1 MCIGGD
7 DAEQQTRDA
16 VVSQLQ
22 AAAKGIGNGLQ
33 LPSCVVAVVV
43 GLAISIL
50 FLQQA
55 ACAGIKLP
63 AARVIRA
70 GVGEGIARLDEL
82 TAALTTSREV
92 MTPTSSK
99 SFLAELF
106 AMPVCLDVNPNTN
119 IALVGGSGFDALRSA
134 S

>member
-1 MCIGGD
+1 M
-7 DAEQQTRDA
+7 
-16 VVSQLQ
+16 
-22 AAAKGIGNGLQ
+22 
-33 LPSCVVAVVV
+33 

-92 MTPTSSK
+92 VTSTSSK
-99 SFLAELF
+99 RFLAEIF
-106 AMPVCLDVNPNTN
+106 AMAVCMDVNPNSDV
-119 IALVGGSGFDALRSA
+119 AFVGGAWFETLRSA
-134 S
+134 SQACAQ